1 MTERQ
6 GAFTVPTLLYLSTEH
21 RAQLEHL
28 VRDQE
33 TDLAELVSQI
43 VADYLD
49 TLPPAP
55 PPPPEPAPDRSA
67 ELRQRR
73 GELGRLRR
81 QREAVVPN
89 APRWLSAYI
98 ADLEEEISLLEGW
111 QTHSTS
117 EV

>member
-21 RAQLEHL
+21 RARLELL
-28 VRDQE
+28 VREQE

-55 PPPPEPAPDRSA
+55 PQPPEAPPDHTA

-73 GELGRLRR
+73 GELARLRR
-81 QREAVVPN
+81 QREAGGQD
-89 APRWLSAYI
+89 APPWLDNYI
-98 ADLEEEISLLEGW
+98 ADLESEIRRLEG
-111 QTHSTS
+111 
-117 EV
+117 

>member
-6 GAFTVPTLLYLSTEH
+6 GAFTVPTLLYLSAEH
-21 RAQLEHL
+21 RARLELL
-28 VRDQE
+28 VREQE

-49 TLPPAP
+49 TLPPAS
-55 PPPPEPAPDRSA
+55 PAPPDPPRDHTA

-81 QREAVVPN
+81 QREAAGPD
-89 APRWLSAYI
+89 APPWLSSYI
-98 ADLEEEISLLEGW
+98 ADLESEIRRLEG
-111 QTHSTS
+111 
-117 EV
+117 

>member
-1 MTERQ
+1 MTEQQ

-21 RAQLEHL
+21 RARLERL

-49 TLPPAP
+49 ALPPAQP
-55 PPPPEPAPDRSA
+55 LPPEPAPDHTA

-81 QREAVVPN
+81 QREAAGPD
-89 APRWLSAYI
+89 APPWLSSYI
-98 ADLEEEISLLEGW
+98 ADLEAEIRRLEG
-111 QTHSTS
+111 
-117 EV
+117 

>member
-21 RAQLEHL
+21 RMRLERL

-33 TDLAELVSQI
+33 TDLANVVSQI

-49 TLPPAP
+49 ALPPAAP
-55 PPPPEPAPDRSA
+55 LPPEPAPDHTA

-81 QREAVVPN
+81 QRETAGPE
-89 APRWLSAYI
+89 APPWLSSYI
-98 ADLEEEISLLEGW
+98 ADLEAEIRRLEG
-111 QTHSTS
+111 
-117 EV
+117 

>member
-21 RAQLEHL
+21 RTRLERL

-33 TDLAELVSQI
+33 TDLADLVSQI

-55 PPPPEPAPDRSA
+55 PAPPEPAPDRSA

-73 GELGRLRR
+73 GELSRLRR
-81 QREAVVPN
+81 QREAAGSD
-89 APRWLSAYI
+89 APPWLSSYI
-98 ADLEEEISLLEGW
+98 ADLEAEIRRLE
-111 QTHSTS
+111 S
-117 EV
+117 